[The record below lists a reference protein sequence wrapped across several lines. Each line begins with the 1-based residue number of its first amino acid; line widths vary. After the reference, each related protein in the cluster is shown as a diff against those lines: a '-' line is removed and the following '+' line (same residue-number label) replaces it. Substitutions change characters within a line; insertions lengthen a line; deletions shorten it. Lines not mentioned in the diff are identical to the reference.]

1 MKYAI
6 LLLAVFA
13 IQGIRSQNC
22 TRTNH
27 QSNICAKPCNPSK
40 NECGRN
46 EDCICDG
53 DCGHS
58 CVKRGLQCPRL
69 SRIDKGRVK
78 LKNTTFRSVAKYQCR
93 PPYKAIGSKKRTC
106 RGNGTWDGQEP
117 VCKLMCPVPP
127 RILNGTMKYDS
138 LEVGQKVTYTCS
150 PGFVMEGRN
159 TLTCARSGAWNR
171 GEPKCVCKRTNR
183 EHWKFCRK
191 QCNPGTSGSCR
202 NNQECICDG
211 DCGYSCVPK
220 ALECGRPSKLENGK
234 QKYSSRR
241 LGSVVKYNC
250 NEPYTLI
257 GPKKRTCRGI
267 KRWDGN
273 DPSCKIICKDPGD
286 IDFGNKQLYRRNF
299 EEDYLEVRDRVEYNC
314 LPGYEMEGSK
324 YLVCGS
330 TGEWDKDKPKCKLP
344 TCDPPQLPENVDFRL
359 PHQKKTRSFKFQ
371 EKVLLKCQTGYFQN
385 GIGLLTCKTKGK
397 WTGSSFTCSPKSCG
411 RPEIPLHGNVKSH
424 VFTFRSKVYFECNPG
439 FKLVG
444 DKYRQ
449 CQANQK
455 WSGRVPTCKLID
467 CGRLSTPHKVLIVSE
482 TGHTRLGGYVKYR
495 CKEKGYE
502 LIGSETRV
510 CQNDEQWSGVEPS
523 CQIIDCGNPDAA
535 ANVKRIRIT
544 NGFDY
549 GSSVEFACEANYIL
563 TGSKIITCGE
573 TKEWSSTA
581 PSCLAPCSD
590 PGEPGNGTRIGDDFK
605 HGKFIKFTCDD
616 DFEPVGKKTIQ
627 CLEGKWNHK
636 IPQCKEISCGDP
648 GTPTNGRQTNVIKN
662 FAFRGTVEFQCDKD
676 YTLHGKSS
684 LSCQRNKTWDGD
696 VPKCL
701 ASCSDPGTPLHGE
714 TIGSAFEHDSVVK
727 FQCLLNRVLAGAS
740 RMKCNNGQWDA
751 QLPACRDCDGP
762 LKTSR
767 GNIKC
772 SIEGQRNN
780 TEINLQKENIIT
792 AASIQLGQDKRN
804 VLQIQI
810 KALLSSKWVPIVK
823 PFKPIFSEGV
833 RTIKLPQPVIAQS
846 LQVLLITR
854 QGLSSCLT
862 STLYGCD
869 AVRRG
874 CIMPGSAVLF
884 KEGGKYRKGRFAFA
898 TGVKLEVIEGKQYKY
913 LSKDDILILDEKPNI
928 NQLTEG
934 TIVVGT
940 DSQGKIKRGNIKR
953 SCSSTS
959 CPIETNGVEWQSK
972 LENVRLFKGELC
984 K

>member
-58 CVKRGLQCPRL
+58 CVKRGLHCPRL

-78 LKNTTFRSVAKYQCR
+78 LKNTAFRSVAKYQCR
-93 PPYKAIGSKKRTC
+93 SPYKAIGSKKRTC

-127 RILNGTMKYDS
+127 SILNGTMKYDS

-183 EHWKFCRK
+183 EHWKFCRR
-191 QCNPGTSGSCR
+191 QCNPSTSGSCR

-220 ALECGRPSKLENGK
+220 ALECGRPSRLENGK

-299 EEDYLEVRDRVEYNC
+299 EEDYLEVGDRVEYNC
-314 LPGYEMEGSK
+314 FPGYEMEGSK

-330 TGEWDKDKPKCKLP
+330 TGEWNKDKPKCKLP
-344 TCDPPQLPENVDFRL
+344 SCDPPQLPENVDFRL

-411 RPEIPLHGNVKSH
+411 RPQIPLHGNVKSH

-523 CQIIDCGNPDAA
+523 C
-535 ANVKRIRIT
+535 RI
-544 NGFDY
+544 
-549 GSSVEFACEANYIL
+549 
-563 TGSKIITCGE
+563 
-573 TKEWSSTA
+573 
-581 PSCLAPCSD
+581 
-590 PGEPGNGTRIGDDFK
+590 
-605 HGKFIKFTCDD
+605 
-616 DFEPVGKKTIQ
+616 
-627 CLEGKWNHK
+627 
-636 IPQCKEISCGDP
+636 ISCGDP
-648 GTPTNGRQTNVIKN
+648 GTPTHGRQTNVVKN
-662 FAFRGTVEFQCDKD
+662 FAFRGIVEFQCDKG
-676 YTLHGKSS
+676 YTLNGKSS

-701 ASCSDPGTPLHGE
+701 ASCSDPGTPSQGK
-714 TIGSAFEHDSVVK
+714 TIGSAFEHDSVVN
-727 FQCLLNRVLAGAS
+727 FQCLSNRVLDGAS
-740 RMKCNNGQWDA
+740 RIKCNNGQWDA
-751 QLPACRDCDGP
+751 HRPTCRDCGVP
-762 LKTSR
+762 LKTSSRHISCRR
-767 GNIKC
+767 GRDQ
-772 SIEGQRNN
+772 SYL
-780 TEINLQKENIIT
+780 EINLQKENTIT
-792 AASIQLGQDKRN
+792 GASIQLGKDKRN

-810 KALLSSKWVPIVK
+810 KALLSSKWANIGS
-823 PFKPIFSEGV
+823 PFKPSFSEEV
-833 RTIKLPQPVIAQS
+833 TTMKLPQPVFAQS
-846 LQVLLITR
+846 LQVLLITK
-854 QGLSSCLT
+854 QELSSCLT
-862 STLYGCD
+862 PTLYGCD
-869 AVRRG
+869 AVRRD

-884 KEGGKYRKGRFAFA
+884 QEGGKYRKGRFVS
-898 TGVKLEVIEGKQYKY
+898 VKRKWEVVEGERYKY
-913 LSKDDILILDEKPNI
+913 LSRDDIILDEKPNV
-928 NQLTEG
+928 NLLTEG
-934 TIVVGT
+934 TTVVGT
-940 DSQGKIKRGNIKR
+940 DSLGKTKRGNIKR
-953 SCSSTS
+953 SCSSTY
-959 CPIETNGVEWQSK
+959 CPIETNGVEWRSK
-972 LENVRLFKGELC
+972 LEDVRVFKGELC

>member
-58 CVKRGLQCPRL
+58 CVKRGLHCPRL

-78 LKNTTFRSVAKYQCR
+78 LKNTAFRSVAKYQCR
-93 PPYKAIGSKKRTC
+93 SPYKAIGSKKRTC

-127 RILNGTMKYDS
+127 SILNGTMKYDS

-183 EHWKFCRK
+183 EHWKFCRR
-191 QCNPGTSGSCR
+191 QCNPSTSGSCR

-220 ALECGRPSKLENGK
+220 ALECGRPSRLENGK

-299 EEDYLEVRDRVEYNC
+299 EEDYLEVGDRVEYNC
-314 LPGYEMEGSK
+314 FPGYEMEGSK

-330 TGEWDKDKPKCKLP
+330 TGEWNKDKPKCKLP
-344 TCDPPQLPENVDFRL
+344 SCDPPQLPENVDFRL

-411 RPEIPLHGNVKSH
+411 RPQIPLHGNVKSH

-523 CQIIDCGNPDAA
+523 CRIINCGNPDTP
-535 ANVKRIRIT
+535 ANVKQVSIT
-544 NGFDY
+544 NGFNY
-549 GSSVEFACEANYIL
+549 GSSVEFACEANYTL
-563 TGSKIITCGE
+563 EGSKIIACGE
-573 TKEWSSTA
+573 TKEWSSSA
-581 PSCLAPCSD
+581 PSCLAPCLD
-590 PGEPGNGTRIGDDFK
+590 PGEPGNGTRIGDDFT
-605 HGKFIKFTCDD
+605 HGKFIKFQCDG
-616 DFEPVGKKTIQ
+616 DFEHVGEKTIQ
-627 CLEGKWNHK
+627 CLDGKWSHK
-636 IPQCKEISCGDP
+636 IPQCKVISCGDP
-648 GTPTNGRQTNVIKN
+648 GTPTHGRQTNVVKN
-662 FAFRGTVEFQCDKD
+662 FAFRGIVEFQCDKG
-676 YTLHGKSS
+676 YTLNGKSS

-701 ASCSDPGTPLHGE
+701 VSCSYPDGLLHG
-714 TIGSAFEHDSVVK
+714 INRK
-727 FQCLLNRVLAGAS
+727 NLN
-740 RMKCNNGQWDA
+740 
-751 QLPACRDCDGP
+751 
-762 LKTSR
+762 
-767 GNIKC
+767 C
-772 SIEGQRNN
+772 SIEKEK
-780 TEINLQKENIIT
+780 TSLEIMLPKENTIT
-792 AASIQLGQDKRN
+792 AASIQLGQDKGN
-804 VLQIQI
+804 VQQIQI
-810 KALLSSKWVPIVK
+810 KALLSNKWVNFGK
-823 PFKPIFSEGV
+823 PFKPHFNEGV
-833 RTIKLPQPVIAQS
+833 KALKLPQPVITRFV
-846 LQVLLITR
+846 QVLLFTR
-854 QGLSSCLT
+854 RRISSCLT
-862 STLYGCD
+862 PTLYGCD
-869 AVRRG
+869 AVHRG

-884 KEGGKYRKGRFAFA
+884 KEGGTYRKGRFASVW
-898 TGVKLEVIEGKQYKY
+898 GVKWEVVEGKRYKY
-913 LSKDDILILDEKPNI
+913 LSKDDTLILDEKPNV
-928 NQLTEG
+928 NQLSEG
-934 TIVVGT
+934 TTVVGT
-940 DSQGKIKRGNIKR
+940 DSRGKIKGGNIKR
-953 SCSSTS
+953 SCSSTH
-959 CPIETNGVEWQSK
+959 CPIETNGEEWQSK